1 MDTTKLTGDEIF
13 ALGLKMRKELRAWNR
28 KSINGMKARLLQSGA
43 KVHENKA
50 KEEKRLV
57 NDLRSYIRMNDL
69 LPERLG
75 FTFPR
80 HGVFFYKGA
89 GRGWSAKGGRLVRT
103 AKGVQTG
110 TRTRKDWF
118 NPVIE
123 KNINSLTD
131 IVANNS
137 ADFTVNASRMLIN

>member
-57 NDLRSYIRMNDL
+57 NDLRSYIRMYDL

-89 GRGWSAKGGRLVRT
+89 GRGWNAKGGRLVRT
-103 AKGVQTG
+103 AKGVQAG